1 MRRSRYIFI
10 FVFLLL
16 GLCANA
22 KKPVKKEIVFLTPYE
37 AKTQII
43 QQYIESAQNEFA
55 DTSRYRLHFYAVY
68 EYIGNYFTKNEY
80 ARDLSHLLERIMG
93 FVRKDGYKPDLFII
107 NQDFLSQAVAKS
119 DDPLLKSTPILCID
133 LMHPEWNGLL
143 KNSPNITVIENE
155 PAVKENID
163 FITDLGFSNYIVTVM
178 DSTYIDDHLREHI
191 LSQLSS
197 DTLHYRPNL
206 HLEQVDRIQS
216 PHKRDKRTTLFP
228 ISIMN
233 PEKNNRH
240 PDVPGGF
247 DLEWIFYTRQQGTS
261 FLHIKNDAYSNAAM
275 HNNIGPYFAQTPEY
289 FNLPLINPLNSCL
302 GGYMTPF
309 PQMMEQIHPVVDRI
323 LDGTKP
329 SDIPW
334 GKLKKAYWLDWR
346 LARRYHKYANQFPKG
361 INFVN
366 LPFKER
372 SPFCDRLVSLWIP
385 GLVILLFLFGIIVST
400 HFRKK
405 QKLQHDQLL
414 KKGQE
419 ADKFKAKV
427 DYILSGLNS
436 YIFKAVADNTI
447 VFSKSF
453 YEDFSFAHKSA
464 PLEDVLRFVLEPGR
478 SQLRDIIIS
487 GPKKEK
493 DVDIEVLVELP
504 DSPKPHAILIHLVSY
519 NDYAGTPLFAGLFYF
534 NDEAYK
540 RNEELRQAYRL
551 DEEVAEKESFLSQ
564 MTSKFRVPLERIIG
578 VSKLLVN
585 HFHDLSDEEKITCN
599 EQIISSNDELMEML
613 KEVFDNVRHE
623 SADNLLGNCQ
633 SLSSLMEDC
642 YTSFSASLSNMSRL
656 SLENGPD
663 DCEILIQRPAFFQMM
678 TRILTDALKDNDRQI
693 TIGWRKHING
703 KENII
708 FIDNAQLDTAKLS
721 EMVESI
727 SGRIYAIHNFKG
739 HPRIEISFVAPPLRS
754 RVIS

>member
-1 MRRSRYIFI
+1 MRRHRYIVL

-22 KKPVKKEIVFLTPYE
+22 KRPQKKEIVFLTSYE
-37 AKTQII
+37 SKTQIL
-43 QQYIESAQNEFA
+43 QQYIEAAQNEFA
-55 DTSRYRLHFYAVY
+55 DTSRYSLHFYAVY
-68 EYIGNYFTKNEY
+68 EYVGNYYSKNEY
-80 ARDLSHLLERIMG
+80 ARDMSHLLERIMG
-93 FVRKDGYKPDLFII
+93 FVREDGYKPDLFVL
-107 NQDFLSQAVAKS
+107 NQDFLSHTAAKS
-119 DDPLLKSTPILCID
+119 NDPLLKSTPILCID
-133 LMHPEWNGLL
+133 LMYPEWNGLIE
-143 KNSPNITVIENE
+143 NMPNMTVIENV

-163 FITDLGFSNYIVTVM
+163 FITELGFPNYIVTVM
-178 DSTYIDDHLREHI
+178 DSTYIDDHIREHI
-191 LSQLSS
+191 LSQLGS

-206 HLEQVDRIQS
+206 HLEQIDRIQS

-228 ISIMN
+228 ISTMN
-233 PEKNNRH
+233 PEKNDRH

-275 HNNIGPYFAQTPEY
+275 NNNIGPYFAQTPEY

-372 SPFCDRLVSLWIP
+372 SPICNRLVSFWIP
-385 GLVILLFLFGIIVST
+385 GLVILLLLSGVIVST
-400 HFRKK
+400 HFRRK
-405 QKLQHDQLL
+405 QKIQHDQLL

-419 ADKFKAKV
+419 ADKFTAKV
-427 DYILSGLNS
+427 EYILSGLNS
-436 YIFKAVADNTI
+436 YIFKTTADNTI

-453 YEDFSFAHKSA
+453 YDDFSFAHQRA
-464 PLEDVLRFVLEPGR
+464 PLEEVLKFVLEPGR
-478 SQLRDIIIS
+478 SRLRDIILS
-487 GPKKEK
+487 GPKKDKEI
-493 DVDIEVLVELP
+493 DIEVLVDLP
-504 DSPKPHAILIHLVSY
+504 DNQKPHAILIHLVSY
-519 NDYAGTPLFAGLFYF
+519 NDAAGTPLFAGLFYF
-534 NDEAYK
+534 NDEAYR

-564 MTSKFRVPLERIIG
+564 MTSKFRVPLERIVG

-585 HFHDLSDEEKITCN
+585 HFHELSDEEKETCN
-599 EQIISSNDELMEML
+599 EQIMSSNDELMGML
-613 KEVFDNVRHE
+613 TEVFDNVRHE
-623 SADNLLGNCQ
+623 SADNQLVNCQ
-633 SLSSLMEDC
+633 SLSSLMESC
-642 YTSFSASLSNMSRL
+642 YTSFSASMSDMSRL
-656 SLENGPD
+656 TLEKGPED
-663 DCEILIQRPAFFQMM
+663 SEIIIQRPAFFQMM
-678 TRILTDALKDNDRQI
+678 TNILSAALKDDERKI
-693 TIGWRKHING
+693 IIGWRKHVSG
-703 KENII
+703 LENII
-708 FIDNAQLDTAKLS
+708 FIDNAQLDKDKLS
-721 EMVESI
+721 EMIESI
-727 SGRIYAIHNFKG
+727 GGRIYAVHDFNG
-739 HPRIEISFVAPPLRS
+739 HPRIEISFVAPPQG
-754 RVIS
+754 V